1 MGKKILEYFT
11 NSCYS
16 IIRIGKLRVMKMRRR
31 KITIFDVANFFLKIV
46 DRDSGSTITPLKLQK
61 ILYYA
66 QGYYLAKFDKP
77 LFNEDFQAWAHGPAN
92 PAIYDKYK
100 DYRFESIDEPEEE
113 LYDFDEDTSIFL
125 AHIWDA
131 FGIYD
136 GKYLEELTH
145 SEFPWIKARKGYEPG
160 QKCEVVIK
168 KEDMKEF
175 FKTEP
180 YDV

>member
-1 MGKKILEYFT
+1 
-11 NSCYS
+11 
-16 IIRIGKLRVMKMRRR
+16 MKRR

-113 LYDFDEDTSIFL
+113 LYDFDEDISLFL

-145 SEFPWIKARKGYEPG
+145 NEFPWIKARKGYEPG